1 VHITDATHSMTRQE
15 IIDLARAAHL
25 APSIHNS
32 QPWTFHARTN
42 GLDIYE
48 DPRRGLP
55 GTDPH
60 GRDRLISCGAAVRN
74 AEVAVARLDRKP
86 ITALFPQGPHGDH
99 VAAVT
104 CGPPSTASLEIQAL
118 YRAISARRT
127 HRRIFMA
134 SASAERHLP
143 ALYAA
148 VEPVGARLAVLPASG
163 RARFARLL
171 WRAAKSQ
178 VQDDAVRAEMREW
191 TRTIS
196 ATDGVPLRSHGTSPF
211 PVDGLLAHPLPVAD
225 EAPPWVSEDLAQG
238 TVLALVTP
246 ADTRV
251 DWVQAGRALESVL
264 LTATAAGLVASF
276 LNPPLQQES
285 YRQELSA
292 LLDQTGYPQ
301 AVLRIGEPLV
311 TVPATPRR
319 PLMEMLQDLPF
330 WTE

>member
-1 VHITDATHSMTRQE
+1 VHITEATHSLTRQE

-32 QPWTFHARTN
+32 QPWTFHARAN

-55 GTDPH
+55 GTDPQ

-74 AEVAVARLDRKP
+74 AEVAMARLDRKP
-86 ITALFPQGPHGDH
+86 ITELFPQGPHADQ
-99 VAAVT
+99 VATVT
-104 CGPPSTASLEIQAL
+104 CGPPSAASLEAKAL
-118 YRAISARRT
+118 YQAISERRT

-134 SASAERHLP
+134 STPAERHLP

-148 VEPVGARLAVLPASG
+148 VAPLGVRLAVLPASA

-191 TRTIS
+191 TRTTG

-211 PVDGLLAHPLPVAD
+211 PVDGLLARTLPADD

-238 TVLALVTP
+238 TVLALLTP
-246 ADTRV
+246 TDTRV

-264 LTATAAGLVASF
+264 LTATAAGLVASY
-276 LNPPLQQES
+276 LTPPLQQES
-285 YRQELSA
+285 YRQELAA

-301 AVLRIGEPLV
+301 VVLSIGKPLV

-319 PLMEMLQDLPF
+319 PLMDVLQG
-330 WTE
+330 

>member
-1 VHITDATHSMTRQE
+1 MPITAATHSMTRQE

-32 QPWTFHARTN
+32 QPWIFHARTD

-55 GTDPH
+55 GTDPQ

-74 AEVAVARLDRKP
+74 AEAAMARLDRKP
-86 ITALFPQGPHGDH
+86 ITTLFPQGPHGDH

-104 CGPPSTASLEIQAL
+104 CGPPSTASLETQAL
-118 YRAISARRT
+118 YRAIPARRT
-127 HRRIFMA
+127 HRRIFVA
-134 SASAERHLP
+134 SGSAERHLP

-148 VEPVGARLAVLPASG
+148 VDPVGARLAVLPASG

-178 VQDDAVRAEMREW
+178 VHDDAVQAEMREW
-191 TRTIS
+191 TRTIGT
-196 ATDGVPLRSHGTSPF
+196 TDGVPLRSHGTSPF
-211 PVDGLLAHPLPVAD
+211 PVDGLLAHALPADD
-225 EAPPWVSEDLAQG
+225 EAPPWVSEDLTQG
-238 TVLALVTP
+238 TVVALLTP
-246 ADTRV
+246 ADTRT

-276 LNPPLQQES
+276 LNPPLQQET

-292 LLDQTGYPQ
+292 LLNQTGYPQ
-301 AVLRIGEPLV
+301 TVLRIGEPLV

-319 PLMEMLQDLPF
+319 PLMDVLQA
-330 WTE
+330 